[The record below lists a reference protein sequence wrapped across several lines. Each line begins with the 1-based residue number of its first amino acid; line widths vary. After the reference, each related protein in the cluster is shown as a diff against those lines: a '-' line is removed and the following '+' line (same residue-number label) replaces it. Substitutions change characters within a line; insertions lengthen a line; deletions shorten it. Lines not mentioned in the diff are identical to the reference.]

1 MSLSNHAIADIAF
14 QASHYKLC
22 MIKEYAAY
30 VCRPPLG
37 TLVINHLEQ
46 YRVVE
51 RLGTPFISAGQLQLL
66 RQTGNPIYTE
76 LSRCCA
82 NHQVSITT
90 ERTPLVIA
98 GTLGEMSIYSV
109 DTVKRLFKCEIPS
122 GVSCFGWHR
131 ITAKAQK
138 APTLAACFIPV
149 KYYGILD
156 APSGIRYDV
165 NNPDIRHGK
174 GDFVCCSVSILG
186 HPILSSLRVVNGL
199 VFGNMMNNRG
209 FSDNLAHEVSGISM
223 TDLPDITNPGEIQS
237 LNCFGIRSFCN

>member
-82 NHQVSITT
+82 SHQVSITT
-90 ERTPLVIA
+90 ERAPLVIA

-109 DTVKRLFKCEIPS
+109 DAVKRLFKCEIPS

-138 APTLAACFIPV
+138 APTLAACFIPA

-199 VFGNMMNNRG
+199 AFGNMMNNRG